1 VLSVEHL
8 SVFKKSAIYCYIIII
23 IIVSIS
29 RNMALRHILSNPI
42 IALLGQGRRHRF
54 LTRRTFAR
62 SSESSEQQTPADKVT
77 TFLVSIGHDVR
88 IAKGVVDALTQNGMS
103 GPMLLSTVRLMA
115 GRPEVGEDNGLDA
128 LVASVQQDLA
138 RTEGK
143 EQVSFWCVPHTA
155 WSQEDQQQ
163 QDMMMKS
170 AFRVQAFEGM
180 TLTDVAKFGDGE
192 GATTFGD
199 SLDCACSGIMACS
212 TCHVIIDDAWSH
224 LVGDPTEAEQ
234 DMLDLAFEP
243 TEKSRLGCQVVLS
256 KELDGLII
264 KLPKG
269 HNNMMDFIPFED

>member
-1 VLSVEHL
+1 
-8 SVFKKSAIYCYIIII
+8 
-23 IIVSIS
+23 
-29 RNMALRHILSNPI
+29 MALRHVLSNPT
-42 IALLGQGRRHRF
+42 ALFGQGRRR
-54 LTRRTFAR
+54 LTRNFAR
-62 SSESSEQQTPADKVT
+62 SSESSEQTPAEKVT
-77 TFLVSIGHDVR
+77 TFLVSIGHDAR

-128 LVASVQQDLA
+128 LVASVQQELA
-138 RTEGK
+138 RTDGK

-155 WSQEDQQQ
+155 WSQGE
-163 QDMMMKS
+163 QDMMKS

-180 TLTDVAKFGDGE
+180 SLTDVAKFGDGE
-192 GATTFGD
+192 GASTFGD

-212 TCHVIIDDAWSH
+212 TCHVIIDDAWFDQ
-224 LVGDPTEAEQ
+224 VGEPEEAEQ